1 MLESEYIVGIDL
13 VRIEQDEG
21 IYGIY
26 ESVDGGEQ
34 WKPLIE
40 SQKICDLLDYAK
52 ARFPETTPLVMPQ
65 HIQNILKFQ
74 IMEEAAEA
82 RRRKPTVRENWLKR
96 IFKSL
101 FKRE

>member
-1 MLESEYIVGIDL
+1 MLESERIVGIDL
-13 VRIEQDEG
+13 VRIQDDEG

-34 WKPLIE
+34 WKQLAE
-40 SQKICDLLDYAK
+40 SRKLCDLLDYAK
-52 ARFPETTPLVMPQ
+52 TRFPETTPLVMPQ
-65 HIQNILKFQ
+65 HIQNAVTYE

-82 RRRKPTVRENWLKR
+82 RLRKSTPRKNWLKR